1 MCISIVESFFVFMF
15 QVWPCLAV
23 MGGLDRG
30 LRVGGRCVHR
40 NTGRM
45 GIVLGLVRPSAALA
59 KVQWDDGE
67 ASTRWVWPPGVVLV
81 SDLTWQ
87 KLPEGWWNGVGMK
100 MPARCNFLC
109 WVEGGC
115 SHTVLIGG
123 AVQGKGWRCCPVLTG
138 SQEVGITT
146 HLWIVLK
153 WSGTCS

>member
-1 MCISIVESFFVFMF
+1 MGRRYSLYVSFMCISIVESVFVFMF

-67 ASTRWVWPPGVVLV
+67 ASTR
-81 SDLTWQ
+81 
-87 KLPEGWWNGVGMK
+87 
-100 MPARCNFLC
+100 
-109 WVEGGC
+109 
-115 SHTVLIGG
+115 
-123 AVQGKGWRCCPVLTG
+123 
-138 SQEVGITT
+138 
-146 HLWIVLK
+146 
-153 WSGTCS
+153 